1 MYLKWKGGQANFAPD
16 NIVWGCDLQKV
27 FFLQQNWLGWNGI
40 PAPVRLIWPRI
51 FGCSLKNLD
60 AATFQEKDK
69 QFDCFS
75 SCIFIMTFQRKIYR
89 KAHPPKIHWKA
100 SSRQPGGPSLAK
112 SGNGCLPTLFGQP
125 CLCSLRGIPF
135 PPPLPPSF
143 SPSCNT
149 PCACHCRKVKKS
161 NMFSCW
167 KTYPDTQNFI
177 LFFEYANLA
186 TSQSYF
192 TRRPFQS
199 CRGEEKSYHCIETLL
214 T

>member
-1 MYLKWKGGQANFAPD
+1 M
-16 NIVWGCDLQKV
+16 V
-27 FFLQQNWLGWNGI
+27 GWNGI
-40 PAPVRLIWPRI
+40 SAPVRANLTANIWMQFKKLGQSYI
-51 FGCSLKNLD
+51 SGK
-60 AATFQEKDK
+60 K
-69 QFDCFS
+69 QKVDCQFH
-75 SCIFIMTFQRKIYR
+75 CIFNRTFQRNNMSWKQHRCTLIYW
-89 KAHPPKIHWKA
+89 KAYSPQNHWKA